1 MACFQK
7 VFHHLGNGELV
18 TLYAFAVTDLLQH
31 FLQNYDSEND
41 ICLGNLGKF
50 EYFANDWCS
59 RSVHVHSE
67 SLILI
72 NAQHLSISQGHLLIF
87 EMPFKIVQS
96 IYMQFISLHIFQ
108 NAQCKDVIIW
118 HSPNLYLA
126 TSLYNRG
133 HTFYLNNLFKFE
145 FCTRTAR
152 LRGQFTTR
160 PSLSF
165 LHFSSWRRWWY
176 GG

>member
-1 MACFQK
+1 M
-7 VFHHLGNGELV
+7 
-18 TLYAFAVTDLLQH
+18 
-31 FLQNYDSEND
+31 
-41 ICLGNLGKF
+41 
-50 EYFANDWCS
+50 
-59 RSVHVHSE
+59 HSE

-126 TSLYNRG
+126 TSLYNGG

-152 LRGQFTTR
+152 PLSIISPFVLLDKMMIRRIESKQQKQFTIIKQT
-160 PSLSF
+160 SLTNGPF
-165 LHFSSWRRWWY
+165 
-176 GG
+176 

>member
-1 MACFQK
+1 M
-7 VFHHLGNGELV
+7 
-18 TLYAFAVTDLLQH
+18 
-31 FLQNYDSEND
+31 
-41 ICLGNLGKF
+41 
-50 EYFANDWCS
+50 
-59 RSVHVHSE
+59 HSE

-145 FCTRTAR
+145 FCTCTAR

-165 LHFSSWRRWWY
+165 LLLEKMMIRRIESKQQKQFTIIKQTSLTN
-176 GG
+176 GPF